1 MVIFDLLCELDEAQ
15 RSASIMVGDR
25 VGDITA
31 AADNGIDSLA
41 VGFGQESIEQL
52 TASDPTYIVHTPEA
66 MSDFLQTHCP

>member
-1 MVIFDLLCELDEAQ
+1 
-15 RSASIMVGDR
+15 

-66 MSDFLQTHCP
+66 MADFLQTHCP